1 MYDRI
6 LLATDGSERAL
17 TAATHAL
24 ELAARFDAELHA
36 LFVVETRTAYDTAIV
51 DRAEARANLREIGTE
66 ALAEVE
72 QLAAD
77 SDRSVEATIEE
88 GVPAE
93 QIIEYA
99 DANDID
105 LVVVGE
111 RGHSEFTTVLLG
123 STAETVLYE
132 LDSPVVVV

>member
-17 TAATHAL
+17 TAATHAT
-24 ELAARFDAELHA
+24 ELASRFDAELHA
-36 LFVVETRTAYDTAIV
+36 LFVIETRTAYDTAIV
-51 DRAEARANLREIGTE
+51 DREEARANLREIGTE
-66 ALAEVE
+66 ALADVE

-77 SDRSVEATIEE
+77 SDRAVETTIRE

-93 QIIEYA
+93 EIIDYA
-99 DANDID
+99 NATDID
-105 LVVVGE
+105 LVVIGE
-111 RGHSEFTTVLLG
+111 RGHSAFTTVLLG

-132 LDSPVVVV
+132 LEIPVVVV

>member
-24 ELAARFDAELHA
+24 ELATRFDAELHA
-36 LFVVETRTAYDTAIV
+36 LFVIETRTAYDTAIV
-51 DRAEARANLREIGTE
+51 DREEARANLREIGTE
-66 ALAEVE
+66 ALADVE
-72 QLAAD
+72 QLAVD
-77 SDRSVEATIEE
+77 SDRAVETAIEE

-93 QIIEYA
+93 EIVDYA
-99 DANDID
+99 NTRDID
-105 LVVVGE
+105 LVVIGE

-132 LDSPVVVV
+132 LAIPVVVV